1 LKSKLLQQREEL
13 WNIISHGA
21 GIILSIIG
29 LIFLILL
36 SVDHRSDYGLIAAIG
51 FSASMI
57 AVYTASTA
65 YHVSKFY
72 SHRKQKLFRTLDHIS
87 IFYLIAGTYTPFLI
101 ILLGDGNGKMIMYI
115 IWAIAAFGTLYKL
128 TLGQRFPRFS
138 LMLYITMGWVILI
151 DIKAFSTL
159 TPEHILILILLGGA
173 AYMIGTFFYAKEK
186 IPYNHV
192 IWHVFVLAGST
203 FHFLAVY
210 ELYRI

>member
-1 LKSKLLQQREEL
+1 MKSKLLQQREEL

>member
-1 LKSKLLQQREEL
+1 MKSKSLAQREEL
-13 WNIISHGA
+13 WNILSHGA

-29 LIFLILL
+29 LIFLTFL

-128 TLGQRFPRFS
+128 TLGQRFPKFS

-159 TPEHILILILLGGA
+159 TPEHILMLILLGGA

-210 ELYRI
+210 ELYQI

>member
-1 LKSKLLQQREEL
+1 MKSKLLQQREEL

-192 IWHVFVLAGST
+192 IWHFFVLAGST

>member
-1 LKSKLLQQREEL
+1 MKSKSLAQREEL
-13 WNIISHGA
+13 WNILSHGA

-29 LIFLILL
+29 LIFLTFL

-72 SHRKQKLFRTLDHIS
+72 SHRKQKLFRTIDHIS

-128 TLGQRFPRFS
+128 TLGQRFPKFS

-159 TPEHILILILLGGA
+159 TPEHILMLILLGGA

-210 ELYRI
+210 ELYQI